1 MEDGRLNMEVIR
13 RIVKSSSF
21 QLPTSIK
28 KLYFCRMDIENLQ
41 IQVKTFFGL
50 EQILAEEIKKLGGK
64 NVEIKNRAVTCEGDL
79 GFLYKLNY
87 SCRTAV
93 KIIIPIMEFKAYN
106 ESKYYDK
113 LFKFEWD
120 EFLDKNQTFAIDA
133 TVNSERFHHSQFMT
147 LKMKD
152 AIVDYFQDKHKT
164 RPSVNK
170 DNPDIKFHLHID
182 RELVTI
188 SIDSSGDPLFKRGYR
203 KEQTIAPINEVLAS
217 GMLQLAGW
225 DGKGNFL
232 DPMCGSGTLL
242 IEAAMI
248 AMDLPAQTFRRYFG
262 FQNWKNYDSELFK
275 TIKDVRLNRVREF
288 TGKIVGYDIDSEAL
302 DIAHINIE
310 AAEMDDI
317 ITLRSKDFFESE
329 KDLFP
334 LLMVFNPP
342 YDERIS
348 INDDDFY
355 KKIGDTFK
363 QHYPNTL
370 AWLISADLDA
380 PKKIGLRPSRRIKLF
395 NGKLETRFLQ
405 YEMYDGSKKGK
416 YMNKEEE

>member
-1 MEDGRLNMEVIR
+1 MNTD
-13 RIVKSSSF
+13 
-21 QLPTSIK
+21 
-28 KLYFCRMDIENLQ
+28 NLQ
-41 IQVKTFFGL
+41 IQIKTFFGL
-50 EQILAEEIKKLGGK
+50 EQVLAEEVKKLGGK
-64 NVEIKNRAVTCEGDL
+64 NVDVKNRAVTCEGDL

-87 SCRTAV
+87 SCRTAL
-93 KIIIPIMEFKAYN
+93 KILVPIMEFKAFN
-106 ESKYYDK
+106 ETKYYDK
-113 LFKFEWD
+113 LYKFEWD
-120 EFLDKNQTFAIDA
+120 QFLEPNQTVAIDA
-133 TVNSERFHHSQFMT
+133 TVNSERFSHSQFMT

-152 AIVDYFQDKHKT
+152 AIVDYFQEKHKV
-164 RPSVNK
+164 RPNISK

-182 RELVTI
+182 RELVSI
-188 SIDSSGDPLFKRGYR
+188 SLDSSGDPLFKRGYR
-203 KEQTIAPINEVLAS
+203 KEQTVAPINEVLAS

-248 AMDLPAQTFRRYFG
+248 AMDLPAQTFRRNFA

-275 TIKDVRLNRVREF
+275 TIKEVRLNRVKEF
-288 TGKIVGYDIDSEAL
+288 TGKIVGYDIDYSAL
-302 DIAHINIE
+302 DAARANIE
-310 AAEMDDI
+310 SAEMEDVI
-317 ITLRSKDFFESE
+317 EVRKQNFFDSE
-329 KDLFP
+329 KDMFP
-334 LLMVFNPP
+334 LLIVFNPP

-380 PKKIGLRPSRRIKLF
+380 PKKIGLRPSRKIKLF

-405 YEMYDGSKKGK
+405 YEMYDGTKKVHK
-416 YMNKEEE
+416 IKD

>member
-1 MEDGRLNMEVIR
+1 MNTD
-13 RIVKSSSF
+13 
-21 QLPTSIK
+21 
-28 KLYFCRMDIENLQ
+28 NLQ
-41 IQVKTFFGL
+41 IQIKTFFGL
-50 EQILAEEIKKLGGK
+50 EQVLAEEVKKLGGK
-64 NVEIKNRAVTCEGDL
+64 NVDVKNRAVTCEGDL

-87 SCRTAV
+87 SCRTAL
-93 KIIIPIMEFKAYN
+93 KILVPLMEFKAFN
-106 ESKYYDK
+106 ETKYYDK
-113 LFKFEWD
+113 LYKFEWD
-120 EFLDKNQTFAIDA
+120 QFLEPNQTFAIDA
-133 TVNSERFHHSQFMT
+133 TVNSERFSHSQFMT

-152 AIVDYFQDKHKT
+152 AIVDYFQEKHKV
-164 RPSVNK
+164 RPNISK

-182 RELVTI
+182 RELVSI
-188 SIDSSGDPLFKRGYR
+188 SLDSSGDPLFKRGYR
-203 KEQTIAPINEVLAS
+203 KEQTVAPINEVLAS

-248 AMDLPAQTFRRYFG
+248 AMDLPAQTFRRNFA

-275 TIKDVRLNRVREF
+275 TIKEVRLNRVKEF
-288 TGKIVGYDIDSEAL
+288 TGKIVGYDIDYSAL
-302 DIAHINIE
+302 DAARANIE
-310 AAEMDDI
+310 SAEMEDI
-317 ITLRSKDFFESE
+317 IEVRKQNFFDSE
-329 KDLFP
+329 KDMFP
-334 LLMVFNPP
+334 LLIVFNPP

-363 QHYPNTL
+363 QNYPNTL

-380 PKKIGLRPSRRIKLF
+380 PKKIGLRPSRKIKLF

-405 YEMYDGSKKGK
+405 YEMYDGTKKVHK
-416 YMNKEEE
+416 IKD

>member
-1 MEDGRLNMEVIR
+1 MNTD
-13 RIVKSSSF
+13 
-21 QLPTSIK
+21 
-28 KLYFCRMDIENLQ
+28 NLQ
-41 IQVKTFFGL
+41 IQIKTFFGL
-50 EQILAEEIKKLGGK
+50 EQVLAEEVKKLGGK
-64 NVEIKNRAVTCEGDL
+64 NVDVKNRAVTCEGDL

-87 SCRTAV
+87 SCRTAL
-93 KIIIPIMEFKAYN
+93 KILVPIMEFKAFN
-106 ESKYYDK
+106 ETKYYDK
-113 LFKFEWD
+113 LYKFEWD
-120 EFLDKNQTFAIDA
+120 QFLEPNQTFAIDA
-133 TVNSERFHHSQFMT
+133 TVNSERFSHSQFMT

-152 AIVDYFQDKHKT
+152 AIVDYFQEKHKV
-164 RPSVNK
+164 RPNISK

-182 RELVTI
+182 RELVSI
-188 SIDSSGDPLFKRGYR
+188 SLDSSGDPLFKRGYR
-203 KEQTIAPINEVLAS
+203 KEQTVAPINEVLAS

-248 AMDLPAQTFRRYFG
+248 AMDLPAQTFRRNFA

-275 TIKDVRLNRVREF
+275 TIKEVRLNRVKEF
-288 TGKIVGYDIDSEAL
+288 TGKIVGYDIDYSAL
-302 DIAHINIE
+302 DAARANIE
-310 AAEMDDI
+310 SAEMEDI
-317 ITLRSKDFFESE
+317 IEVRKQNFFDSE
-329 KDLFP
+329 KDMFP
-334 LLMVFNPP
+334 LLIVFNPP

-363 QHYPNTL
+363 QNYPNTL

-380 PKKIGLRPSRRIKLF
+380 PKKIGLRPSRKIKLF

-405 YEMYDGSKKGK
+405 YEMYDGTKKLHK
-416 YMNKEEE
+416 IKE

>member
-1 MEDGRLNMEVIR
+1 MNID
-13 RIVKSSSF
+13 
-21 QLPTSIK
+21 
-28 KLYFCRMDIENLQ
+28 NLQ
-41 IQVKTFFGL
+41 IQIKTFFGL
-50 EQILAEEIKKLGGK
+50 EEILAKEIQQLGGK
-64 NVEIKNRAVTCEGDL
+64 NVEIKNRAVNCEGDL
-79 GFLYKLNY
+79 GFLYKINY
-87 SCRTAV
+87 SSRTAL
-93 KIIIPIMEFKAYN
+93 KIIIPLLTFKAWDEN
-106 ESKYYDK
+106 RFYDK
-113 LFKFEWD
+113 LFTFPWED
-120 EFLDKNQTFAIDA
+120 YMTVDQTFAIDA
-133 TVNSERFHHSQFMT
+133 TVYSERFKHSQFMA

-152 AIVDYFQDKHKT
+152 AIVDYFKFKYRK
-164 RPSVNK
+164 RPDVDAK
-170 DNPDIKFHLHID
+170 NPDIKFHLHID

-188 SIDSSGDPLFKRGYR
+188 SLDSSGDPLFKRGYR
-203 KEQTIAPINEVLAS
+203 KEQGEAPLNEVLAS

-248 AMDLPAQTFRRYFG
+248 AMDLPAQIFRKKFA
-262 FQNWKNYDSELFK
+262 FQNWKNYDEELFQK
-275 TIKDVRLNRVREF
+275 IKEVRINRVKEF
-288 TGKIVGYDIDSEAL
+288 TGKIVGYDIDSKMLNA
-302 DIAHINIE
+302 ANTNIE
-310 AAEMDDI
+310 TAEMEDVI
-317 ITLRSKDFFESE
+317 EVRKQNFFESKKE
-329 KDLFP
+329 LFP

-380 PKKIGLRPSRRIKLF
+380 PKKIGLRPSRKIKLF

-405 YEMYDGSKKGK
+405 YEMYDGTKKVHK
-416 YMNKEEE
+416 IKE

>member
-1 MEDGRLNMEVIR
+1 MNTD
-13 RIVKSSSF
+13 
-21 QLPTSIK
+21 
-28 KLYFCRMDIENLQ
+28 NLQ
-41 IQVKTFFGL
+41 IQIKTFFGL
-50 EQILAEEIKKLGGK
+50 EQVLAEEVKKLGGK
-64 NVEIKNRAVTCEGDL
+64 KVEVKNRAVTCEGDL

-87 SCRTAV
+87 SCRTAL
-93 KIIIPIMEFKAYN
+93 KILVPIMEFKAFN
-106 ESKYYDK
+106 ETKYYDK
-113 LFKFEWD
+113 LYKFEWD
-120 EFLDKNQTFAIDA
+120 QFLEPNQTFAIDA
-133 TVNSERFHHSQFMT
+133 TVNSERFSHSQFMT

-152 AIVDYFQDKHKT
+152 AIVDYFQEKHKV
-164 RPSVNK
+164 RLNISK

-182 RELVTI
+182 RELVSI
-188 SIDSSGDPLFKRGYR
+188 SLDSSGDPLFKRGYR
-203 KEQTIAPINEVLAS
+203 KEQTVAPINEVLAS

-248 AMDLPAQTFRRYFG
+248 AMDLPAQTFRRNFA

-275 TIKDVRLNRVREF
+275 TIKEVRLNRVKEF
-288 TGKIVGYDIDSEAL
+288 TGKIVGYDIDYSAL
-302 DIAHINIE
+302 DAARANIE
-310 AAEMDDI
+310 SAEMEDI
-317 ITLRSKDFFESE
+317 IEVRKQNFFDSE
-329 KDLFP
+329 KDMFP
-334 LLMVFNPP
+334 LLIVFNPP

-380 PKKIGLRPSRRIKLF
+380 PKKIGLRPSRKIKLF

-405 YEMYDGSKKGK
+405 YEMYDGTKKGK
-416 YMNKEEE
+416 YMSKE

>member
-1 MEDGRLNMEVIR
+1 MNTD
-13 RIVKSSSF
+13 
-21 QLPTSIK
+21 
-28 KLYFCRMDIENLQ
+28 NLQ
-41 IQVKTFFGL
+41 IQIKTFFGL
-50 EQILAEEIKKLGGK
+50 EQVLAEEVKKLGGK
-64 NVEIKNRAVTCEGDL
+64 NVDVKNRAVTCEGDL

-87 SCRTAV
+87 SCRTAL
-93 KIIIPIMEFKAYN
+93 KILVPIMEFKAFN
-106 ESKYYDK
+106 ETKYYDK
-113 LFKFEWD
+113 LYKFEWD
-120 EFLDKNQTFAIDA
+120 QFLEPNQTFAIDA
-133 TVNSERFHHSQFMT
+133 TVNSERFSHSQFMT

-152 AIVDYFQDKHKT
+152 AIVDYFQEKHKV
-164 RPSVNK
+164 RLNISK

-182 RELVTI
+182 RELVSI
-188 SIDSSGDPLFKRGYR
+188 SLDSSGDPLFKRGYR
-203 KEQTIAPINEVLAS
+203 KEQTVAPINEVLAS

-248 AMDLPAQTFRRYFG
+248 AMDLPAQTFRRNFA

-275 TIKDVRLNRVREF
+275 TIKEVRLNRVKEF
-288 TGKIVGYDIDSEAL
+288 TGKIVGYDIDYSAL
-302 DIAHINIE
+302 DAARANIE
-310 AAEMDDI
+310 SAEMEDVI
-317 ITLRSKDFFESE
+317 EVRKQNFFDSE
-329 KDLFP
+329 KDMFP
-334 LLMVFNPP
+334 LLIVFNPP

-380 PKKIGLRPSRRIKLF
+380 PKKIGLRPSRKIKLF

-405 YEMYDGSKKGK
+405 YEMYDGTKKVHK
-416 YMNKEEE
+416 IKD

>member
-1 MEDGRLNMEVIR
+1 MNTD
-13 RIVKSSSF
+13 
-21 QLPTSIK
+21 
-28 KLYFCRMDIENLQ
+28 NLQ
-41 IQVKTFFGL
+41 IQIKTFFGL
-50 EQILAEEIKKLGGK
+50 EGVLAEEVKKLGGK
-64 NVEIKNRAVTCEGDL
+64 KVEAKNRAVTCEGDL

-87 SCRTAV
+87 SCRTAL
-93 KIIIPIMEFKAYN
+93 KIIIPILEFKTFN
-106 ESKYYDK
+106 ESKFYDK

-120 EFLDKNQTFAIDA
+120 QFLEKHQSFAIDA
-133 TVNSERFHHSQFMT
+133 TVNSERFSHSQFMT

-152 AIVDYFQDKHKT
+152 AIVDYFQEKYNI
-164 RPSVNK
+164 RPNVNK

-188 SIDSSGDPLFKRGYR
+188 SLDSSGDPLFKRGYR
-203 KEQTIAPINEVLAS
+203 KEQTVAPINEVLAS

-248 AMDLPAQTFRRYFG
+248 AMDLPAQIFRKEFA
-262 FQNWKNYDSELFK
+262 FQNWKNYDEDLFQK
-275 TIKDVRLNRVREF
+275 IKEFRINRVKEF
-288 TGKIVGYDIDSEAL
+288 TGKIVGYDMDARAL
-302 DIAHINIE
+302 NVARTNIE
-310 AAEMDDI
+310 AAEMEDVI
-317 ITLRSKDFFESE
+317 EVRKQNFFESE
-329 KDLFP
+329 KDMFP

-380 PKKIGLRPSRRIKLF
+380 PKKIGLRPSRKIKLF

-405 YEMYDGSKKGK
+405 YEMYDGTKKVHK
-416 YMNKEEE
+416 IKE

>member
-1 MEDGRLNMEVIR
+1 MNTD
-13 RIVKSSSF
+13 
-21 QLPTSIK
+21 
-28 KLYFCRMDIENLQ
+28 NLQ
-41 IQVKTFFGL
+41 IQIKTFFGL
-50 EQILAEEIKKLGGK
+50 EQVLAEEVKKLGGK
-64 NVEIKNRAVTCEGDL
+64 NVDVKNRAVTCEGDL

-87 SCRTAV
+87 SCRTAL
-93 KIIIPIMEFKAYN
+93 KILVPIMEFKAFN
-106 ESKYYDK
+106 ETKYYDK
-113 LFKFEWD
+113 LYKFEWD
-120 EFLDKNQTFAIDA
+120 QFLEPNQTFAIDA
-133 TVNSERFHHSQFMT
+133 TVNSERFSHSQFMT

-152 AIVDYFQDKHKT
+152 AIVDYFQEKHKV
-164 RPSVNK
+164 RPNISK
-170 DNPDIKFHLHID
+170 DYPDIKFHLHID

-188 SIDSSGDPLFKRGYR
+188 SLDSSGDPLFKRGYR
-203 KEQTIAPINEVLAS
+203 KEQGEAPINEVLAS

-248 AMDLPAQTFRRYFG
+248 AMDLPAQTFRRNFA

-275 TIKDVRLNRVREF
+275 TIKEVRLNRVKEF
-288 TGKIVGYDIDSEAL
+288 TGKIVGYDIDYSAL
-302 DIAHINIE
+302 DAARANIE
-310 AAEMDDI
+310 SAEMEDVI
-317 ITLRSKDFFESE
+317 EVRKQNFFDSE
-329 KDLFP
+329 KDMFP
-334 LLMVFNPP
+334 LLIVFNPP

-380 PKKIGLRPSRRIKLF
+380 PKKIGLRPSRKIKLF

-405 YEMYDGSKKGK
+405 YEMYDGTKKVHK
-416 YMNKEEE
+416 IKD